1 MGLNKRSTNAAAR
14 GELGS
19 YPLLF
24 SIIIN
29 MINYWIRL
37 VNSNDELLQEA
48 LKLSINMHENKKYS
62 WISNIYSILDFLGL
76 SAQQVLN
83 KKTNI
88 KKVILSKLC
97 FKYWTNVGKRN
108 YSMITAK
115 TQIRKINWGYIVYL
129 NPILDLSHI

>member
-1 MGLNKRSTNAAAR
+1 MT
-14 GELGS
+14 
-19 YPLLF
+19 P
-24 SIIIN
+24 
-29 MINYWIRL
+29 
-37 VNSNDELLQEA
+37 V
-48 LKLSINMHENKKYS
+48 LKLSVNMHENKKYS

-88 KKVILSKLC
+88 KKVILSKLS

-115 TQIRKINWGYIVYL
+115 TQIRKIN
-129 NPILDLSHI
+129 